1 MSNAL
6 IVRKVIER
14 LAKEVH
20 DWDVK
25 SSNMHPSDAD
35 SYLGNYALAR
45 VFRKDEVFDADGN
58 LKDIPENEYDPKTG
72 KLIKN
77 DEIGDFPAYLQ
88 QWDADN
94 IGYVEEEDVK
104 RDNGIGYQMNAMDQ
118 ITPIK

>member
-14 LAKEVH
+14 LAREVH
-20 DWDVK
+20 DWTPK

-35 SYLGNYALAR
+35 AVLGDYPYIKSIN
-45 VFRKDEVFDADGN
+45 K
-58 LKDIPENEYDPKTG
+58 ENEYDPKTG

-77 DEIGDFPAYLQ
+77 DEIGDFTTYLQ

-104 RDNGIGYQMNAMDQ
+104 RDNGIGYQMNAIDQ

>member
-6 IVRKVIER
+6 IVRKIIEDI
-14 LAKEVH
+14 AKEVH

-35 SYLGNYALAR
+35 GWIG
-45 VFRKDEVFDADGN
+45 FRSDVD
-58 LKDIPENEYDPKTG
+58 ENEYDPKTG

-77 DEIGDFPAYLQ
+77 DEIGDYVTYIQ

-94 IGYVEEEDVK
+94 TGYVEEEDVK

>member
-14 LAKEVH
+14 LAKEVQ
-20 DWDVK
+20 DWNVK
-25 SSNMHPSDAD
+25 SSNLHPSDAD
-35 SYLGNYALAR
+35 TWIG
-45 VFRKDEVFDADGN
+45 FR
-58 LKDIPENEYDPKTG
+58 KDIPENEYDPKTG

-77 DEIGDFPAYLQ
+77 DEIGDFPTYLQ

>member
-6 IVRKVIER
+6 LVRKIVEK
-14 LAKEVH
+14 LAREVH

-35 SYLGNYALAR
+35 GWIG
-45 VFRKDEVFDADGN
+45 FR
-58 LKDIPENEYDPKTG
+58 KDIPENEYDPKTG

-77 DEIGDFPAYLQ
+77 DEIGSYPTYIQ

-94 IGYVEEEDVK
+94 VGYVEEEDIK
-104 RDNGIGYQMNAMDQ
+104 RDNGIGYQMNAIDQ
-118 ITPIK
+118 ITPIKS